1 LKISGIIYNFVAE
14 YTLKSTI
21 SCNAHLENLV
31 QNKMAFNYITAQ
43 EAAAMINDGDTIGLS
58 GFTAPGT
65 PKAIPNAIAERAE
78 KEHEEGRPF
87 KINLFTGAS
96 TSDRCDGALSRANA
110 INRRAPYQNV
120 PDLRK
125 RINSHDAHYFDRHL
139 SEMAQEMRYGFYGPV
154 DYAIIE
160 AAAIS
165 PDGEIILGTGVG
177 NVPTFAHMAKKIFI
191 ELNENLPEQLHGM
204 HDVILLQDPPYRR
217 EIPIYKASD
226 RIGSPVLKVD
236 PSKVVGIVRTKFY
249 DGVKAFSAPD
259 EVSKQIGAN
268 VVRFLVSEYRR
279 GGIPKEF
286 LPLQSG
292 VGNVANAVLYDLGE
306 SSEIPPFMMYTE
318 VIQDAVLELMQK
330 GKCTFASTCSMTFA
344 DATEERLFADMDF
357 YKDKILMRPAEI
369 SNNPEVIRRIGVIAM
384 NTALEADIFG
394 CVNSTHVLGTKM
406 MNGIGGSGDF
416 TRNAYISIFSC
427 PSVTKGGL
435 ISNIVPMVAH
445 PDHSEHSVD
454 ILVTDQGIADLRGKD
469 PVQRAHEIINNCAH
483 PMYRELL
490 NDYLKIGRGGQ
501 TPHVLERAFA
511 FHNAFNETGD
521 MRNAS
526 FS

>member
-1 LKISGIIYNFVAE
+1 MAYNFMTAE
-14 YTLKSTI
+14 
-21 SCNAHLENLV
+21 
-31 QNKMAFNYITAQ
+31 
-43 EAAAMINDGDTIGLS
+43 EAASMIKNDDTIGLS

-65 PKAIPNAIAERAE
+65 PKAIPTAIAKKAE
-78 KEHEEGRPF
+78 AEHEAGREF

-96 TSDRCDGALSRANA
+96 TSDRCDGMLSRANA

-125 RINSHDAHYFDRHL
+125 RINSHDCHYFDRHL
-139 SEMAQEMRYGFYGPV
+139 SEMAQEVRYGFYGPI

-160 AAAIS
+160 AADITE
-165 PDGEIILGTGVG
+165 DGEIILGTGLG
-177 NVPTFAHMAKKIFI
+177 NGPTYAAMAKKIFI
-191 ELNENLPEQLHGM
+191 ELNEALPKQLYGM
-204 HDVILLQDPPYRR
+204 HDVVTLQDPPYRR
-217 EIPIYKASD
+217 EIPIYSPKD

-236 PSKVVGIVRTKFY
+236 PSKIVGIVRTNY
-249 DGVKAFSAPD
+249 LDGVKAFTAPD

-268 VVRFLVSEYRR
+268 VVRFLLSEYRR

-306 SSEIPPFMMYTE
+306 STEIPPFMMYTE
-318 VIQDAVLELMQK
+318 VIQDAVIELLKK

-344 DATEERLFADMDF
+344 DETELKLFADIDF
-357 YKDKILMRPAEI
+357 FRDKILMRPAEI
-369 SNNPEVIRRIGVIAM
+369 SNNPEVIRRLGVIAM
-384 NTALEADIFG
+384 NTALEVDIFG
-394 CVNSTHVLGTKM
+394 NVNSTHVLGTKM

-427 PSVTKGGL
+427 PSITKGGM

-454 ILVTDQGIADLRGKD
+454 IVVTDQGIADLRGKD
-469 PVQRAHEIINNCAH
+469 PVQRAYEIINNCAN
-483 PMYRELL
+483 PMYRDALL
-490 NDYLKIGRGGQ
+490 YYLKMGKGGQ
-501 TPHVLERAFA
+501 TPVSLEASFA

-521 MRNAS
+521 MRN
-526 FS
+526 FKF